1 MKLNSIFQS
10 FILVINDNV
19 SLTTNQIMFLFLL
32 ARTSDTL
39 ITSFNSL
46 NTAQKKWVKL
56 FFCQGKKQLFA
67 PKMNFILLI
76 LQIANI
82 AGAGKLYFFVCFN
95 APSPA
100 WASSRKNLQKIIN
113 INLSLQLNEF
123 KVLTFSVLQF
133 IFQDFR
139 FLYSKLQKKKIQLWI
154 SFSFKFNLQLTAN

>member
-1 MKLNSIFQS
+1 MCLFVFQVTFDKS
-10 FILVINDNV
+10 NNV
-19 SLTTNQIMFLFLL
+19 FFFCS

-100 WASSRKNLQKIIN
+100 WASSRKNLQNIIN

-133 IFQDFR
+133 IFQDLC
-139 FLYSKLQKKKIQLWI
+139 FLYSKLQQKMK
-154 SFSFKFNLQLTAN
+154 FFKFEFILILNSIYS